1 MMSIIASKKMV
12 ARARVPLLLAAVA
25 LVALTASCGSSSTDT
40 PADNPASAT
49 IMAGPDSTVAL
60 EPITEPPAETTTIVP
75 APVTMSLAFAG
86 DILIHSQVWKAAAVN
101 AGGTG
106 YDFTPMFARVKP
118 LIEGVDL
125 AICHLEV
132 PLVTFG
138 EKPTTNPLYSAPTEI
153 AWAIKDMG
161 FDRCSNAS
169 NHSFDKGV
177 AGIEATL
184 GEFDA
189 IGLGYSGMARTPD
202 EIEPKVF
209 DVKGIKVTH
218 LSYTFGFND
227 IAAPNGE
234 TWRSALIDPARII
247 ADAQKARDMG
257 ANVVIVSMHWGRET
271 QTDLSDF
278 QLTNSDAITKSG
290 LVDLVIGHHAH
301 VVQKIE
307 QVNGVWTIF
316 GLSNL
321 ISYLPTTNAFPDK
334 TQDGMIVTANIT
346 LNPDASVRVDQPVV
360 HPTWVDKYN
369 GVVVRPVL
377 SDLIDPTV
385 PDDIK
390 AELNVSLERT
400 RSVVGNYFAPAP

>member
-1 MMSIIASKKMV
+1 MHIK
-12 ARARVPLLLAAVA
+12 RLG
-25 LVALTASCGSSSTDT
+25 LVAFFGLCLGITACGQSSPTATSSSDASLVPTIAPIADT
-40 PADNPASAT
+40 TTLPAD
-49 IMAGPDSTVAL
+49 
-60 EPITEPPAETTTIVP
+60 TTTVVP
-75 APVTMSLAFAG
+75 APVTMSVAFAG
-86 DILIHSQVWKAAAVN
+86 DILIHSQVWKAATVN
-101 AGGTG
+101 AGGSG

-132 PLVTFG
+132 PLVALG

-153 AWAIKDMG
+153 AWAIKEMG

-169 NHSFDKGV
+169 NHTFDNGV
-177 AGIEATL
+177 KGIEATL
-184 GEFDA
+184 NEFDA
-189 IGLGYSGMARTPD
+189 LGLGHAGMARTPE

-227 IAAPNGE
+227 IPAPNGE
-234 TWRSALIDPARII
+234 TWRSALIDPSRII

-257 ANVVIVSMHWGRET
+257 AQVVIVSMHWGRET

-278 QLTNSDAITKSG
+278 QLTNADAITKSG
-290 LVDLVIGHHAH
+290 LINLVIGHHAH

-307 QVNGVWTIF
+307 QVNGVWTVF

-321 ISYLPTTNAFPDK
+321 ISYLPTTDAFTPN
-334 TQDGMIVTANIT
+334 TQDGMIVTTNIT
-346 LNPDASVRVDQPVV
+346 LNPDGSVVVEKPVV
-360 HPTWVDKYN
+360 YPTWVDKKN
-369 GVVVRPVL
+369 GVVVRPIL
-377 SDLIDPTV
+377 SDLADPTV
-385 PDDIK
+385 PEDIK

-400 RSVVGNYFAPAP
+400 RAVVGDFFAPAP

>member
-1 MMSIIASKKMV
+1 MHSKS
-12 ARARVPLLLAAVA
+12 LG
-25 LVALTASCGSSSTDT
+25 LVAFFGLCLGITACGQSSSTATSSSD
-40 PADNPASAT
+40 ASLAT
-49 IMAGPDSTVAL
+49 TTA
-60 EPITEPPAETTTIVP
+60 PIAETTTLPADTTTVVP

-86 DILIHSQVWKAAAVN
+86 DILIHSQVWKAATAN
-101 AGGTG
+101 AGGSG

-118 LIEGVDL
+118 LIESADL

-132 PLVTFG
+132 PLVALG

-153 AWAIKDMG
+153 AWAIKEMG

-169 NHSFDKGV
+169 NHTFDNGV
-177 AGIEATL
+177 KGIEATL
-184 GEFDA
+184 NEFDA
-189 IGLGYSGMARTPD
+189 LGLGHAGMARTPE

-227 IAAPNGE
+227 IPAPNGE
-234 TWRSALIDPARII
+234 TWRSALIDPTRII

-257 ANVVIVSMHWGRET
+257 AQVVFVSMHWGRET

-278 QLTNSDAITKSG
+278 QLTNADAITKSG
-290 LVDLVIGHHAH
+290 LINLVIGHHAH

-307 QVNGVWTIF
+307 QVNGVWTVF

-321 ISYLPTTNAFPDK
+321 VSYLPTTNAFTPN
-334 TQDGMIVTANIT
+334 TQDGMIVTTDIT
-346 LNPDASVRVDQPVV
+346 LNPDGSVVVDKPVV
-360 HPTWVDKYN
+360 YPTWVDKKN
-369 GVVVRPVL
+369 GVVVRPIL
-377 SDLIDPTV
+377 SDLADPSV

-400 RSVVGNYFAPAP
+400 RAVVGDFFAPAA

>member
-1 MMSIIASKKMV
+1 MGLTLMACGKGDSTATTSSETPVKTTTVPIA
-12 ARARVPLLLAAVA
+12 
-25 LVALTASCGSSSTDT
+25 DT
-40 PADNPASAT
+40 TILPAD
-49 IMAGPDSTVAL
+49 
-60 EPITEPPAETTTIVP
+60 TTTAVP

-86 DILIHSQVWKAAAVN
+86 DILIHSQVWKAATVN
-101 AGGTG
+101 AGSSG

-132 PLVTFG
+132 PLVALG

-153 AWAIKDMG
+153 AWAIKEMG

-169 NHSFDKGV
+169 NHSYDKGV
-177 AGIEATL
+177 KGIDATL
-184 GEFDA
+184 NEFDA
-189 IGLGYSGMARTPD
+189 LGLGHAGMARTPE

-257 ANVVIVSMHWGRET
+257 ARVVIVSMHWGRES

-290 LVDLVIGHHAH
+290 LIDLVIGHHAH

-321 ISYLPTTNAFPDK
+321 ISYLPTTDAFSPN
-334 TQDGMIVTANIT
+334 TQDGMIVTTNIT
-346 LNPDASVRVDQPVV
+346 LNPDGSVVVDKPVV
-360 HPTWVDKYN
+360 YPTWVDKKN
-369 GVVVRPVL
+369 GVVVRPIL
-377 SDLIDPTV
+377 SDLADPTV
-385 PDDIK
+385 PEDIK

-400 RSVVGNYFAPAP
+400 RAVVGDFFAPAP

>member
-1 MMSIIASKKMV
+1 MGLTLMACGKGDSTATTSSETPVKTTT
-12 ARARVPLLLAAVA
+12 VPI
-25 LVALTASCGSSSTDT
+25 TDT
-40 PADNPASAT
+40 TTLPAD
-49 IMAGPDSTVAL
+49 
-60 EPITEPPAETTTIVP
+60 TTTAVP

-86 DILIHSQVWKAAAVN
+86 DILIHSQVWKAATVN
-101 AGGTG
+101 AGGSG

-132 PLVTFG
+132 PLVALG

-153 AWAIKDMG
+153 AWAIKEMG

-169 NHSFDKGV
+169 NHSYDKGV
-177 AGIEATL
+177 KGIDATL
-184 GEFDA
+184 NEFDA
-189 IGLGYSGMARTPD
+189 LGLGHAGMARTPE

-257 ANVVIVSMHWGRET
+257 ARVVIVSMHWGRES

-290 LVDLVIGHHAH
+290 LIDLVIGHHAH

-321 ISYLPTTNAFPDK
+321 ISYLPTTDAFSPN
-334 TQDGMIVTANIT
+334 TQDGMIVTTNIT
-346 LNPDASVRVDQPVV
+346 LNPDGSVVVDKPVV
-360 HPTWVDKYN
+360 YPTWVDKKN
-369 GVVVRPVL
+369 GVVVRPIL
-377 SDLIDPTV
+377 SDLADPTV
-385 PDDIK
+385 PEDIK

-400 RSVVGNYFAPAP
+400 RAVVGDFFAPAP

>member
-1 MMSIIASKKMV
+1 MNFRRLVSAAAV
-12 ARARVPLLLAAVA
+12 LTGLTLAACGNGETVPE
-25 LVALTASCGSSSTDT
+25 VSDQALTPSTLAPVVET
-40 PADNPASAT
+40 ST
-49 IMAGPDSTVAL
+49 I
-60 EPITEPPAETTTIVP
+60 PAETTTVVP

-86 DILIHSQVWKAAAVN
+86 DILIHSQVWKAATVN
-101 AGGTG
+101 AGGSG

-132 PLVTFG
+132 PLVALG

-153 AWAIKDMG
+153 AWAIKEMG

-177 AGIEATL
+177 KGIEATL
-184 GEFDA
+184 NEFDA
-189 IGLGYSGMARTPD
+189 LGLGHAGMARTPE
-202 EIEPKVF
+202 EIEPTVF

-227 IAAPNGE
+227 ISAPNGE
-234 TWRSALIDPARII
+234 TWRSALIDPTRII

-290 LVDLVIGHHAH
+290 LIDLVVGHHAH

-307 QVNGVWTIF
+307 QVNGVWTVF

-321 ISYLPTTNAFPDK
+321 ISYLPTTDAFPNK
-334 TQDGMIVTANIT
+334 TQDGMIVTTNIT
-346 LNPDASVRVDQPVV
+346 LNPDGSVQVEQPVV
-360 HPTWVDKYN
+360 YPTWVDKKN
-369 GVVVRPVL
+369 GVVVRPIL
-377 SDLIDPTV
+377 TDLLDPTV

-390 AELNVSLERT
+390 AELNVSLERS
-400 RSVVGNYFAPAP
+400 RAVVGDFFAAAS

>member
-1 MMSIIASKKMV
+1 VHSK
-12 ARARVPLLLAAVA
+12 RLG
-25 LVALTASCGSSSTDT
+25 LVAFFGLYLCITACGQSSPAVTSSSDT
-40 PADNPASAT
+40 SLVPTIAPIADTTTLPAD
-49 IMAGPDSTVAL
+49 
-60 EPITEPPAETTTIVP
+60 TTTVVP
-75 APVTMSLAFAG
+75 APVTMSVAFAG
-86 DILIHSQVWKAAAVN
+86 DILIHSQVWKAATVN
-101 AGGTG
+101 AGGSG

-132 PLVTFG
+132 PLVALG

-153 AWAIKDMG
+153 AWAIKEMG

-169 NHSFDKGV
+169 NHTFDNGV
-177 AGIEATL
+177 KGIEATL
-184 GEFDA
+184 NEFDA
-189 IGLGYSGMARTPD
+189 LGLGHAGMARTPE

-209 DVKGIKVTH
+209 EVKGIKVTH

-227 IAAPNGE
+227 IPAPNGE

-257 ANVVIVSMHWGRET
+257 AQVVIVSMHWGRET

-278 QLTNSDAITKSG
+278 QMTNADAITKSG
-290 LVDLVIGHHAH
+290 LIDLVIGHHAH

-307 QVNGVWTIF
+307 QVNGVWTVF

-321 ISYLPTTNAFPDK
+321 ISYLPTTNAFTPN
-334 TQDGMIVTANIT
+334 TQDGMIVTTNIT
-346 LNPDASVRVDQPVV
+346 LNPDGSVQVDKPVV
-360 HPTWVDKYN
+360 YPTWVDKKN
-369 GVVVRPVL
+369 GVVVRPIL
-377 SDLIDPTV
+377 SDLADPTV

-400 RSVVGNYFAPAP
+400 RAVVGDFFAPAP

>member
-1 MMSIIASKKMV
+1 MNLRRLIQV
-12 ARARVPLLLAAVA
+12 AVVFFSLTLAACGKGDAVPEA
-25 LVALTASCGSSSTDT
+25 TNQTTAPNTLPPT
-40 PADNPASAT
+40 AET
-49 IMAGPDSTVAL
+49 STV
-60 EPITEPPAETTTIVP
+60 PTQPTTVV
-75 APVTMSLAFAG
+75 ASPVTMSLAFAG
-86 DILIHSQVWKAAAVN
+86 DILIHSQVWKAATVN
-101 AGGTG
+101 AGGSG

-132 PLVTFG
+132 PLVALG

-153 AWAIKDMG
+153 AWAIKEMG

-169 NHSFDKGV
+169 NHTFDKGV
-177 AGIEATL
+177 KGIEATL
-184 GEFDA
+184 NEFDA
-189 IGLGYSGMARTPD
+189 LGLGHAGMARTQE
-202 EIEPKVF
+202 EIEPKIF
-209 DVKGIKVTH
+209 QVKGIRLTH
-218 LSYTFGFND
+218 LSYTYGFNG

-247 ADAQKARDMG
+247 SDAQKARDMG
-257 ANVVIVSMHWGRET
+257 AQVIIVSLHWGRET

-278 QLTNSDAITKSG
+278 QITTADAITKSG
-290 LVDLVIGHHAH
+290 LIDLVIGHHAH

-307 QVNGVWTIF
+307 QANGIWTVF

-321 ISYLPTTNAFPDK
+321 ISYLPTTDAFPAE

-346 LNPDASVRVDQPVV
+346 LNPDGSVQVEKLVV

-369 GVVVRPVL
+369 GVVVRPIL
-377 SDLIDPTV
+377 TDLADPSV

-390 AELNVSLERT
+390 AKLIISLDRT
-400 RSVVGNYFAPAP
+400 RSVVGDFIPSNP

>member
-1 MMSIIASKKMV
+1 MG
-12 ARARVPLLLAAVA
+12 LT
-25 LVALTASCGSSSTDT
+25 LTACGKNE
-40 PADNPASAT
+40 PANEAT
-49 IMAGPDSTVAL
+49 IQNSTPSTL
-60 EPITEPPAETTTIVP
+60 LPIAETTTLPADTTTVVP

-86 DILIHSQVWKAAAVN
+86 DILIHSQVWKAATAN
-101 AGGTG
+101 AGGSG

-118 LIEGVDL
+118 LIESADL

-132 PLVTFG
+132 PLVALG

-153 AWAIKDMG
+153 AWAIKEMG

-169 NHSFDKGV
+169 NHTFDNGV
-177 AGIEATL
+177 KGIEATL
-184 GEFDA
+184 NEFDA
-189 IGLGYSGMARTPD
+189 LGLGHTGMARTPE
-202 EIEPKVF
+202 EIDPKVF

-257 ANVVIVSMHWGRET
+257 AQVVIVSMHWGRET

-278 QLTNSDAITKSG
+278 QLTNADAITKSG
-290 LVDLVIGHHAH
+290 LIDLVIGHHAH

-307 QVNGVWTIF
+307 QVNGVWTVF

-321 ISYLPTTNAFPDK
+321 ISYLPTTDAFTPN
-334 TQDGMIVTANIT
+334 TQDGMIVTTDIT
-346 LNPDASVRVDQPVV
+346 LNPDGSVVVDKPVV
-360 HPTWVDKYN
+360 YPTWVDKKN
-369 GVVVRPVL
+369 GVVVRPIL
-377 SDLIDPTV
+377 SDLTDPSV

-400 RSVVGNYFAPAP
+400 RAVVGDFFAPAP

>member
-1 MMSIIASKKMV
+1 MHSKS
-12 ARARVPLLLAAVA
+12 LG
-25 LVALTASCGSSSTDT
+25 LVTFFGLCLGITACGQSSPTATSSSDASLVPTIAPIADT
-40 PADNPASAT
+40 TTLPAD
-49 IMAGPDSTVAL
+49 
-60 EPITEPPAETTTIVP
+60 TTTVVP
-75 APVTMSLAFAG
+75 APVTMSVAFAG
-86 DILIHSQVWKAAAVN
+86 DILIHSQVWKAATVN
-101 AGGTG
+101 AGGSG

-132 PLVTFG
+132 PLVALG

-153 AWAIKDMG
+153 AWAIKEMG

-169 NHSFDKGV
+169 NHTFDNGV
-177 AGIEATL
+177 KGIEATL
-184 GEFDA
+184 NEFDA
-189 IGLGYSGMARTPD
+189 LGLGHAGMARTPE

-227 IAAPNGE
+227 IPAPNGE

-257 ANVVIVSMHWGRET
+257 AQVVIVSMHWGRET

-278 QLTNSDAITKSG
+278 QLTNADAITKSG
-290 LVDLVIGHHAH
+290 LIDLVIGHHAH

-307 QVNGVWTIF
+307 QVNGVWTVF

-321 ISYLPTTNAFPDK
+321 ISYLPTTDAFTPN
-334 TQDGMIVTANIT
+334 TQDGMIVTTNIT
-346 LNPDASVRVDQPVV
+346 LNPDGSVVVEKPVV
-360 HPTWVDKYN
+360 YPTWVDKKN
-369 GVVVRPVL
+369 GVVVRPIL
-377 SDLIDPTV
+377 SDLADPTV
-385 PDDIK
+385 PEDIK

-400 RSVVGNYFAPAP
+400 RAVVGDFFSPAP

>member
-1 MMSIIASKKMV
+1 MNLRRLVTAV
-12 ARARVPLLLAAVA
+12 AVLTGLTLAACGNGETVPGA
-25 LVALTASCGSSSTDT
+25 TDQALTPSTLAPVVET
-40 PADNPASAT
+40 ST
-49 IMAGPDSTVAL
+49 I
-60 EPITEPPAETTTIVP
+60 PAETTTVVP
-75 APVTMSLAFAG
+75 SPVTMSLAFAG
-86 DILIHSQVWKAAAVN
+86 DILIHSQVWKAATVN
-101 AGGTG
+101 AGGSG

-132 PLVTFG
+132 PLVALG
-138 EKPTTNPLYSAPTEI
+138 EKPTTNPLYSAPTEL
-153 AWAIKDMG
+153 AWAIKGMG
-161 FDRCSNAS
+161 FDRCSTAS

-177 AGIEATL
+177 KGIEATL
-184 GEFDA
+184 NEFDA
-189 IGLGYSGMARTPD
+189 LGLGQAGMARTPD

-227 IAAPNGE
+227 IPAPNGE

-290 LVDLVIGHHAH
+290 LIDLVVGHHAH

-321 ISYLPTTNAFPDK
+321 ISYLPTTDAFPNK
-334 TQDGMIVTANIT
+334 TQDGMIVTTNVT
-346 LNPDASVRVDQPVV
+346 LNPDGSVQVEQPVV
-360 HPTWVDKYN
+360 YPTWVDKYN
-369 GVVVRPVL
+369 GVVVRPIL
-377 SDLIDPTV
+377 SDLLDPTV
-385 PDDIK
+385 PDNIK
-390 AELNVSLERT
+390 AELNISLERS
-400 RSVVGNYFAPAP
+400 RAVVGDFFAAAS

>member
-1 MMSIIASKKMV
+1 MGLTV
-12 ARARVPLLLAAVA
+12 AACGNGETAPEVSDQ
-25 LVALTASCGSSSTDT
+25 ALTPSTLAPVVET
-40 PADNPASAT
+40 PT
-49 IMAGPDSTVAL
+49 I
-60 EPITEPPAETTTIVP
+60 PAETTTVVP

-86 DILIHSQVWKAAAVN
+86 DILIHSQVWKAATVN
-101 AGGTG
+101 AGGSG

-132 PLVTFG
+132 PLVALG

-153 AWAIKDMG
+153 AWAIKEMG

-177 AGIEATL
+177 KGIEATL
-184 GEFDA
+184 NEFDA
-189 IGLGYSGMARTPD
+189 LGLGHAGMARTPE

-227 IAAPNGE
+227 ISAPNGE
-234 TWRSALIDPARII
+234 TWRSALIDPTRII

-278 QLTNSDAITKSG
+278 QLTNSAAITKSG
-290 LVDLVIGHHAH
+290 LIDLVVGHHAH

-307 QVNGVWTIF
+307 QVNGVWTVF

-321 ISYLPTTNAFPDK
+321 ISYLPTTDAFPNK
-334 TQDGMIVTANIT
+334 TQDGMIVTTNIT
-346 LNPDASVRVDQPVV
+346 LNPDGSVQVEQPVV
-360 HPTWVDKYN
+360 YPTWVDKYN
-369 GVVVRPVL
+369 AVVVRPVL
-377 SDLIDPTV
+377 TDLVDPTTSEET
-385 PDDIK
+385 K
-390 AELNVSLERT
+390 AELAVSLERT
-400 RSVVGNYFAPAP
+400 RSVVGEFFPVTP

>member
-1 MMSIIASKKMV
+1 MGLTLTACGKGNLTATTSSD
-12 ARARVPLLLAAVA
+12 ARAATT
-25 LVALTASCGSSSTDT
+25 TA
-40 PADNPASAT
+40 
-49 IMAGPDSTVAL
+49 
-60 EPITEPPAETTTIVP
+60 PIAETTTLPADTTTVVP

-86 DILIHSQVWKAAAVN
+86 DILIHSQVWKAATAN
-101 AGGTG
+101 AGGSG

-132 PLVTFG
+132 PLVALG

-153 AWAIKDMG
+153 AWAIKAMG

-169 NHSFDKGV
+169 NHTFDNGV
-177 AGIEATL
+177 KGIEATL
-184 GEFDA
+184 NEFDA
-189 IGLGYSGMARTPD
+189 LGLGHAGMARTPE

-227 IAAPNGE
+227 IPAPNGE

-278 QLTNSDAITKSG
+278 QLSNADAITKSG
-290 LVDLVIGHHAH
+290 LIDLVIGHHAH

-307 QVNGVWTIF
+307 QVNGVWTVF

-321 ISYLPTTNAFPDK
+321 ISYLPTTNAFTPN
-334 TQDGMIVTANIT
+334 TQDGMIVTTNIT
-346 LNPDASVRVDQPVV
+346 LNPDGSVVVDKPVV
-360 HPTWVDKYN
+360 YPTWVDKKN
-369 GVVVRPVL
+369 GVVVRPIL
-377 SDLIDPTV
+377 GDLADPSV

-400 RSVVGNYFAPAP
+400 RAVVGDFFAPAP

>member
-1 MMSIIASKKMV
+1 
-12 ARARVPLLLAAVA
+12 
-25 LVALTASCGSSSTDT
+25 
-40 PADNPASAT
+40 
-49 IMAGPDSTVAL
+49 
-60 EPITEPPAETTTIVP
+60 
-75 APVTMSLAFAG
+75 MSLAFAG
-86 DILIHSQVWKAAAVN
+86 DILIHSQVWKAATAN
-101 AGGTG
+101 AGGSG

-118 LIEGVDL
+118 LIESADL

-132 PLVTFG
+132 PLVALG

-153 AWAIKDMG
+153 AWAIKEMG

-177 AGIEATL
+177 KGIEATL
-184 GEFDA
+184 NEFDA
-189 IGLGYSGMARTPD
+189 LGLGHAGMARTPE

-227 IAAPNGE
+227 IPAPNGE

-257 ANVVIVSMHWGRET
+257 AQVVIVSMHWGRET

-278 QLTNSDAITKSG
+278 QLTNADAITKSG
-290 LVDLVIGHHAH
+290 LIDLVIGHHAH

-307 QVNGVWTIF
+307 QVNGVWTVF

-321 ISYLPTTNAFPDK
+321 ISYLPTTNAFTPN
-334 TQDGMIVTANIT
+334 TQDGMIVTTNIT
-346 LNPDASVRVDQPVV
+346 LNPDGSVVVDKPIVY
-360 HPTWVDKYN
+360 PTWVDKKN
-369 GVVVRPVL
+369 GVVVRPIL
-377 SDLIDPTV
+377 SDLTDPSV

-400 RSVVGNYFAPAP
+400 RAVVGDFFAPAP